1 MVAATGSAMRKILG
15 TALVALAAAA
25 CLGGCQAVQQP
36 KLELGYWHLAAL
48 GEAPV
53 ETGPR
58 GATAEIL
65 FDSGPPQRVSGFN
78 GCNRFA
84 GAYVLAGENVEFRA
98 LSTTRMACDPAAT
111 ELEGRFMQMLDATRG
126 WRFNEG
132 QLELLDTYGRA
143 VARFELR

>member
-1 MVAATGSAMRKILG
+1 MV
-15 TALVALAAAA
+15 LVALGCAASLA
-25 CLGGCQAVQQP
+25 GCQAVQQP
-36 KLELGYWHLAAL
+36 ELELGYWQLVAL

-58 GATAEIL
+58 GPTSEIL

-98 LSTTRMACDPAAT
+98 LSTTRMACGPAAT

-126 WRFNEG
+126 WRFVEG
-132 QLELLDTYGRA
+132 ELVLLDTYGRA
-143 VARFELR
+143 VGRFELRQP